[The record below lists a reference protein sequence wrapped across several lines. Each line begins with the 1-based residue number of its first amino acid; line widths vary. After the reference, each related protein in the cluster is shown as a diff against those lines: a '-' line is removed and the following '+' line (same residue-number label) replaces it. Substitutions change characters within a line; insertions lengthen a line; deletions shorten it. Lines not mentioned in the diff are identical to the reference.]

1 MRRRG
6 LLFMPKY
13 GMVLNGKG
21 GHMTRPQRY
30 TPGFWLP
37 KGSPERLRVER
48 NEGAEFRLILVLA
61 ALFGALGALGV
72 L

>member
-1 MRRRG
+1 
-6 LLFMPKY
+6 
-13 GMVLNGKG
+13 
-21 GHMTRPQRY
+21 MTRPQIRY

-37 KGSPERLRVER
+37 KGSPERLRMER